1 MNEGVITSSLLKEK
15 AAKRNIRNI
24 ANAAYDIQVAVYRE
38 TLVDLEKYLDVG
50 DLRKLNSSSLGIIRD
65 DILEIINGIRD
76 MRSKIVPGAIKS
88 LDGTLEKLRGSR
100 NSLQVAMGMF
110 TLSGELNESKSRKF
124 FEQMDAAR
132 KRLEEALGL
141 FRPY

>member
-110 TLSGELNESKSRKF
+110 TSSGELNESKSRKF

-132 KRLEEALGL
+132 KSLEEALGL